1 MSIDCVVNDHIAL
14 ITINRPE
21 RLNAMDA
28 EHYRALS
35 EAWIRVR
42 DDSDIRVAIIT
53 GAGEKSFSTGADL
66 KSFANNPAPLSEMW
80 LTQRDQLLNRGLEV
94 WNPADTEAA
103 ASRHCDG
110 NAADGGCHQCSNR

>member
-1 MSIDCVVNDHIAL
+1 MNAL
-14 ITINRPE
+14 
-21 RLNAMDA
+21 DA

-42 DDSDIRVAIIT
+42 DDADIRVAIVT

-80 LTQRDQLLNRGLEV
+80 LTQREQMWNRILRVTDDAAEGPLAFAEKR
-94 WNPADTEAA
+94 PA
-103 ASRHCDG
+103 RFQG
-110 NAADGGCHQCSNR
+110 R